1 MGKVHPLLADKPNRQ
16 KPHRKLVFLAG
27 FANTGKD
34 TVCQMIKEESAVPVL
49 RVSFADALKSECY
62 PTLGKEY
69 DPENDDREWKDKHRH
84 QIIEY
89 GESQKHKHGMFYW
102 VKRALDNVL
111 LKEYDRLADY
121 PHVIVT
127 DARRT
132 EEFMW
137 LKYFA
142 ARKFE
147 ELEPAYHIYNP
158 MAIAVHRPGAE
169 LIDNDYL
176 THVALSYA
184 SETHMFNAAIK
195 NEGDLKA
202 LREKIKNVYAIHIH

>member
-34 TVCQMIKEESAVPVL
+34 TVCELIKEVSPVPVV
-49 RVSFADALKSECY
+49 RVSFADALKKECY

-69 DPENDDREWKDKHRH
+69 DPENDDREWKDAHRP
-84 QIIEY
+84 QIIQY

-102 VKRALDNVL
+102 VKRALDDIL

-142 ARKFE
+142 NRKFA

-158 MAIAVHRPGAE
+158 IAVAVHKPGAE
-169 LIDNDYL
+169 VDSDYL
-176 THVALSYA
+176 THVALAYA
-184 SETHMFNAAIK
+184 HETKTFGAGIK
-195 NEGDLKA
+195 NDGDLKA
-202 LREKIKNVYAIHIH
+202 LKEKIKNFYAIHIH